1 MMKGKRKCLW
11 GARKREHKRFIS
23 AELDGEKT
31 ERGRRWSRSCYLIRK
46 EGQVHRW
53 SLLKVG
59 WVGIWLEELSR
70 DIRSTD
76 REEDAAETC
85 ARRTKRSEDR
95 LCLSPPPSPPVQ
107 LHVPSQPG
115 GAPCEKKKKKEWNVY
130 NNNYI
135 KLVYSRRFSSSGDAR
150 LIRCTEGGS
159 PHTL

>member
-46 EGQVHRW
+46 ESQVHRW

-115 GAPCEKKKKKEWNVY
+115 GAPCEKKKKK
-130 NNNYI
+130 
-135 KLVYSRRFSSSGDAR
+135 SGMFTITIT
-150 LIRCTEGGS
+150 LSLFTPGGS
-159 PHTL
+159 HPVVTLV